1 STNRFSQRHEP
12 ADAPL
17 NEHAG
22 LFKQTEPP
30 LIAAIGAAHDR
41 RQFSESIAA
50 T

>member
-1 STNRFSQRHEP
+1 STSTNRFSQRHEP

-30 LIAAIGAAHDR
+30 LIAGMTLHDAAR
-41 RQFSESIAA
+41 
-50 T
+50 